1 MFDDKR
7 HFELPKQ
14 LFATQKRR
22 LLHSESVKI
31 SIFAKQ
37 NESKGKK
44 NMEYSSSVLAKAVNE
59 FAKLPG
65 VGEKTALRYA
75 LWLLKQ
81 DKEAVVRFA
90 DSLADLKDKVF
101 HCQRCNNL
109 SDTPLCPVCQDSD
122 RNSKQI
128 CVVETIKDVMAIEN
142 TDSYRGVYHVLGGV
156 ISPVE
161 GIGVGD
167 IKIAQL
173 LSRVKN
179 EAVEEV
185 ILALP
190 TTMEGDTTAFYI
202 HKLLEN
208 ENIKVSA
215 LSRGI
220 SMGEGVEYADEQ
232 TLARSIAL
240 RQSFDEIYK
249 H

>member
-1 MFDDKR
+1 M
-7 HFELPKQ
+7 
-14 LFATQKRR
+14 
-22 LLHSESVKI
+22 HSESVKI
-31 SIFAKQ
+31 YIFAKQ
-37 NESKGKK
+37 NESKDKK

-81 DKEAVVRFA
+81 DKEAVAMFA
-90 DSLADLKDKVF
+90 DSLSDLKDKVF

-109 SDTPLCPVCQDSD
+109 SDTPLCPICQDTE
-122 RNSKQI
+122 RNTKQI

-142 TDSYRGVYHVLGGV
+142 TDSYKGVYHVLGGV

-167 IKIAQL
+167 IKITQL
-173 LSRVKN
+173 LSRVKS

-202 HKLLEN
+202 HKLLEH